1 VNHVNV
7 FARYFCL
14 KRKSMTS

>member
-1 VNHVNV
+1 VNV